1 MFFLVVAMLLCRGVA
16 YAYSP
21 SANDPISK
29 SGGIEQDI
37 PPPHIPPP
45 PLPSQIFLHVG
56 ETSETPYPMIGAMV
70 WECDNPPVGI
80 EQEESYIFG
89 TMIILRIK
97 GVAAGRYQ
105 VDMKWYNPLNPG
117 QPPLGRQTIEVIVQP
132 CKNGEPRTKDRNQ
145 GIEKRTW

>member
-1 MFFLVVAMLLCRGVA
+1 MEFRKFHRHEEISDSATEAVEYGEVEYLAQFLPTL
-16 YAYSP
+16 
-21 SANDPISK
+21 K
-29 SGGIEQDI
+29 SDRS
-37 PPPHIPPP
+37 
-45 PLPSQIFLHVG
+45 PSQIFLHVG
-56 ETSETPYPMIGAMV
+56 EISETPMV

-132 CKNGEPRTKDRNQ
+132 WP
-145 GIEKRTW
+145 

>member
-1 MFFLVVAMLLCRGVA
+1 MKAKMFFLVVAMLLCRGVA

-21 SANDPISK
+21 SANDPITK

-132 CKNGEPRTKDRNQ
+132 WP
-145 GIEKRTW
+145 

>member
-132 CKNGEPRTKDRNQ
+132 
-145 GIEKRTW
+145 

>member
-1 MFFLVVAMLLCRGVA
+1 MFFLVVAMLLCRSVA

-132 CKNGEPRTKDRNQ
+132 WP
-145 GIEKRTW
+145 

>member
-1 MFFLVVAMLLCRGVA
+1 MKAKMFFLVVAMLLCRGVA

-21 SANDPISK
+21 SENDPISK

-132 CKNGEPRTKDRNQ
+132 WP
-145 GIEKRTW
+145 

>member
-1 MFFLVVAMLLCRGVA
+1 MNQFYIIMKAKMFFLVVAMLLCRGVA

-132 CKNGEPRTKDRNQ
+132 WP
-145 GIEKRTW
+145 

>member
-37 PPPHIPPP
+37 PPPQP

-132 CKNGEPRTKDRNQ
+132 WP
-145 GIEKRTW
+145 

>member
-56 ETSETPYPMIGAMV
+56 ENSETPYPMIGEMV
-70 WECDNPPVGI
+70 WERDNPPVGI

-132 CKNGEPRTKDRNQ
+132 WP
-145 GIEKRTW
+145 

>member
-97 GVAAGRYQ
+97 GVAAGKYQ

-132 CKNGEPRTKDRNQ
+132 WP
-145 GIEKRTW
+145 

>member
-1 MFFLVVAMLLCRGVA
+1 MLLCRGVA

-21 SANDPISK
+21 SANDPISR

-132 CKNGEPRTKDRNQ
+132 WP
-145 GIEKRTW
+145 

>member
-37 PPPHIPPP
+37 PPPHLPPP

-132 CKNGEPRTKDRNQ
+132 WP
-145 GIEKRTW
+145 

>member
-37 PPPHIPPP
+37 PPPDLPPP

-132 CKNGEPRTKDRNQ
+132 WP
-145 GIEKRTW
+145 

>member
-21 SANDPISK
+21 SANYPISK

-132 CKNGEPRTKDRNQ
+132 WP
-145 GIEKRTW
+145 

>member
-37 PPPHIPPP
+37 PPPHIQPP

-132 CKNGEPRTKDRNQ
+132 WP
-145 GIEKRTW
+145 

>member
-29 SGGIEQDI
+29 SGGIEQEI

-56 ETSETPYPMIGAMV
+56 ETSGTPYPMIGAMV

-132 CKNGEPRTKDRNQ
+132 WP
-145 GIEKRTW
+145 

>member
-132 CKNGEPRTKDRNQ
+132 WP
-145 GIEKRTW
+145 

>member
-117 QPPLGRQTIEVIVQP
+117 QPPLGRQTIEVIVKP
-132 CKNGEPRTKDRNQ
+132 WP
-145 GIEKRTW
+145 

>member
-1 MFFLVVAMLLCRGVA
+1 MFFLVVAMLLCRGLA

-56 ETSETPYPMIGAMV
+56 ENSETPYPMIGAMV

-132 CKNGEPRTKDRNQ
+132 WP
-145 GIEKRTW
+145 

>member
-1 MFFLVVAMLLCRGVA
+1 MFLVVAMLLCRGVA

-132 CKNGEPRTKDRNQ
+132 WP
-145 GIEKRTW
+145 

>member
-1 MFFLVVAMLLCRGVA
+1 MKAKMFFLVVAMLLCRGVA

-105 VDMKWYNPLNPG
+105 VDMKLS
-117 QPPLGRQTIEVIVQP
+117 LIHIS
-132 CKNGEPRTKDRNQ
+132 EPTRRS
-145 GIEKRTW
+145 

>member
-56 ETSETPYPMIGAMV
+56 ETSETPYPVIGAMV

-132 CKNGEPRTKDRNQ
+132 WP
-145 GIEKRTW
+145 

>member
-1 MFFLVVAMLLCRGVA
+1 MFFLVVTMLLCRGVA

-132 CKNGEPRTKDRNQ
+132 WP
-145 GIEKRTW
+145 

>member
-70 WECDNPPVGI
+70 WECDNPPLGI

-132 CKNGEPRTKDRNQ
+132 WP
-145 GIEKRTW
+145 

>member
-1 MFFLVVAMLLCRGVA
+1 MFFLVVAMLLLCRGVA

-70 WECDNPPVGI
+70 WECDNQPVGI

-132 CKNGEPRTKDRNQ
+132 WP
-145 GIEKRTW
+145 

>member
-1 MFFLVVAMLLCRGVA
+1 MKAKMFFLVVAMLLCRGVA

-56 ETSETPYPMIGAMV
+56 EYPMIGAMV

-132 CKNGEPRTKDRNQ
+132 WP
-145 GIEKRTW
+145 

>member
-132 CKNGEPRTKDRNQ
+132 CP
-145 GIEKRTW
+145 

>member
-37 PPPHIPPP
+37 QPPHIPPP

-132 CKNGEPRTKDRNQ
+132 WP
-145 GIEKRTW
+145 

>member
-29 SGGIEQDI
+29 SGGIGQDI

-132 CKNGEPRTKDRNQ
+132 WP
-145 GIEKRTW
+145 

>member
-1 MFFLVVAMLLCRGVA
+1 MFFLVVAMLLCRGVS

-56 ETSETPYPMIGAMV
+56 EISETPYPMIGAMV
-70 WECDNPPVGI
+70 CLPNGGW
-80 EQEESYIFG
+80 
-89 TMIILRIK
+89 
-97 GVAAGRYQ
+97 
-105 VDMKWYNPLNPG
+105 PG
-117 QPPLGRQTIEVIVQP
+117 LSGLYHFIST
-132 CKNGEPRTKDRNQ
+132 
-145 GIEKRTW
+145 

>member
-1 MFFLVVAMLLCRGVA
+1 MFFLVVAMLLCRGVS

-45 PLPSQIFLHVG
+45 PLPSQIFLYVG

-132 CKNGEPRTKDRNQ
+132 WP
-145 GIEKRTW
+145 

>member
-1 MFFLVVAMLLCRGVA
+1 MFFLVVAMLLCRGVS
-16 YAYSP
+16 YAYSL

-37 PPPHIPPP
+37 LPPQIPPP

-132 CKNGEPRTKDRNQ
+132 WP
-145 GIEKRTW
+145 

>member
-1 MFFLVVAMLLCRGVA
+1 MFFLVVAMLLLCRGVA

-105 VDMKWYNPLNPG
+105 VDMKWYNPLNPSTASI
-117 QPPLGRQTIEVIVQP
+117 RKT
-132 CKNGEPRTKDRNQ
+132 NH
-145 GIEKRTW
+145 

>member
-1 MFFLVVAMLLCRGVA
+1 MFFLVVAMLLCRGVS

-56 ETSETPYPMIGAMV
+56 EISETPYPMIGAMV

-89 TMIILRIK
+89 
-97 GVAAGRYQ
+97 
-105 VDMKWYNPLNPG
+105 DMKWYNPLNPG

-132 CKNGEPRTKDRNQ
+132 WP
-145 GIEKRTW
+145 

>member
-70 WECDNPPVGI
+70 WECDNPPVSI

-132 CKNGEPRTKDRNQ
+132 WP
-145 GIEKRTW
+145 

>member
-21 SANDPISK
+21 SANDRISK

-105 VDMKWYNPLNPG
+105 VDMNWYNPLNPG

-132 CKNGEPRTKDRNQ
+132 WP
-145 GIEKRTW
+145 

>member
-1 MFFLVVAMLLCRGVA
+1 MKAKMFFLVVAMLLCRGVA

-56 ETSETPYPMIGAMV
+56 EISETQYPMIGAMV

-117 QPPLGRQTIEVIVQP
+117 QPQLGRQTIEVIVQP
-132 CKNGEPRTKDRNQ
+132 WP
-145 GIEKRTW
+145 

>member
-117 QPPLGRQTIEVIVQP
+117 QPPLGRQTIEVIAQP
-132 CKNGEPRTKDRNQ
+132 WP
-145 GIEKRTW
+145 

>member
-37 PPPHIPPP
+37 PPPHSPPP

-56 ETSETPYPMIGAMV
+56 ETSETPYPLLGARV

-132 CKNGEPRTKDRNQ
+132 WP
-145 GIEKRTW
+145 